1 MGEECL
7 QQELAKTKA
16 ELRLLRGWRFRGMY
30 TLQGFICSVTRDQI
44 GRYRDDY
51 SIRIILVN
59 N

>member
-30 TLQGFICSVTRDQI
+30 TYKDLSVVSLGTKLA
-44 GRYRDDY
+44 GTET
-51 SIRIILVN
+51 IIPLE
-59 N
+59 